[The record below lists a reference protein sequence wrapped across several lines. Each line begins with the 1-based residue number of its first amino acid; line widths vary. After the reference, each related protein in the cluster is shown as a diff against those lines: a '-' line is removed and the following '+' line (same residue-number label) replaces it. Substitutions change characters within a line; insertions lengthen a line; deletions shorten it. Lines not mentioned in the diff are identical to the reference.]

1 MIKFYRGPK
10 VNYTYTPDGKFKD
23 AIFFATD
30 TQELYLN
37 GKIYGDG
44 NDKTKK
50 VADVNQKQGDSSKI
64 IITYTDR
71 STKEVTVGKST
82 YTSNIENTSLTMPNA
97 VGGIGKG
104 TKVSELNG
112 RTYDQ
117 MFDDLLFPTIQ
128 PTHTEPSL
136 KITAPTIKV
145 LEVGSNGFFAN
156 DFKYKYDAG
165 IIYLNGVISGVYTG
179 PPTGNSSVYWG
190 GDPANTLLP
199 AQVALGNTTFTVAVD
214 YGAGDQPKDN
224 KGNNATSFAR
234 NNGGTIKQNIVING
248 TLPYFATTSESG
260 TLTKQPLL
268 TWTINNMQTP
278 ELTLKPVG
286 SGSQSFKIPR
296 TKKGITML
304 NTLTGKH
311 EADTSP
317 WTETEVTETI
327 NDVDYTYYQYTYS
340 GSSRG
345 EVKIKVTF

>member
-10 VNYTYTPDGKFKD
+10 ANYNYTSDGQFKD

-30 TQELYLN
+30 TQELYLD
-37 GKIYGDG
+37 GKLYGDG

-50 VADVNQKQGDSSKI
+50 VADVNQKDGDSSKI
-64 IITYTDR
+64 VITYTDKT
-71 STKEVTVGKST
+71 TKEVTVGKST
-82 YTSNIENTSLTMPNA
+82 YTSNIENTTLTMPNA
-97 VGGIGKG
+97 VGGISKG

-112 RTYDQ
+112 KTYDQ

-128 PTHTEPSL
+128 PTHTDPTL
-136 KITAPTIKV
+136 TITAPTVKIK
-145 LEVGSNGFFAN
+145 EVGSSGYAAS
-156 DFKYKYDAG
+156 DFKYKYTTG
-165 IIYLNGVISGVYTG
+165 VIKLNGEFQGVYTG
-179 PPTGNSSVYWG
+179 PPTGTWSVYWG
-190 GDPANTLLP
+190 GDPANTTLP
-199 AQVALGNTTFTVAVD
+199 AQVALGNTTFTVAVE
-214 YGAGDQPKDN
+214 YGNGDQPKDN
-224 KGNNATSFAR
+224 KGNNATSFTK
-234 NNGGTIKQNIVING
+234 NEGGTIKQNIVING
-248 TLPYFATTSESG
+248 TMPYFATTSVSG
-260 TLTKQPLL
+260 TLTKQSLL
-268 TWTINNMQTP
+268 SWSTANIQTP

-296 TKKGITML
+296 TKKAITML

-311 EADTSP
+311 ETDTSP